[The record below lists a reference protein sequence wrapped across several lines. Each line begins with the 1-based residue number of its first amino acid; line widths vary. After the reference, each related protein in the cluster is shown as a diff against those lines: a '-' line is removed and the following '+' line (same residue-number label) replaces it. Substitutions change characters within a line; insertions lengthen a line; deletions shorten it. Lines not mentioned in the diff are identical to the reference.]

1 MSVVRIDEDKVGFT
15 RDSEEFRVNTARLA
29 HFAAALGVTSGALAE
44 GSVAHPVF
52 AHVPVMQSMAEAL
65 RAAVPGFAFHGEH
78 DFHCHAQI
86 RPGQRLRTVSE
97 VQGMRQT
104 RAGAALVL
112 RSSLRD
118 AEGRLVN
125 VQYTTGIVPGARLTR
140 DRGEAAPARPDTGHL
155 RAGDPAETSIAIAD
169 DLARRYADASR
180 DYSPYTMR
188 RDAAEALGLPHP
200 ILHGMCM
207 LGLAVAP
214 LLGADRDA
222 MRLSRL
228 GCRFSHPLYLSGG
241 RSITVRHW
249 NDAASAAFEI
259 IDDAGNPIVGNG
271 FAEFRA

>member
-15 RDSEEFRVNTARLA
+15 RDSEEFRVNTARLS

-78 DFHCHAQI
+78 DLHCHAQI

-118 AEGRLVN
+118 AEGRLV
-125 VQYTTGIVPGARLTR
+125 VLVS
-140 DRGEAAPARPDTGHL
+140 E
-155 RAGDPAETSIAIAD
+155 AETRGISWCELQAY
-169 DLARRYADASR
+169 LVLPES
-180 DYSPYTMR
+180 
-188 RDAAEALGLPHP
+188 EGGLG
-200 ILHGMCM
+200 
-207 LGLAVAP
+207 V
-214 LLGADRDA
+214 RDA
-222 MRLSRL
+222 MNLD
-228 GCRFSHPLYLSGG
+228 GG
-241 RSITVRHW
+241 SSSQLWVRGAIEIPGR
-249 NDAASAAFEI
+249 AAPTYIIAA
-259 IDDAGNPIVGNG
+259 PKP
-271 FAEFRA
+271 RTR